1 DFLGTAL
8 IFISLLTIS
17 YSLIEGPILGW
28 NNSIVIGGLALG
40 IVTFFA
46 FAVTEMKVKEPLV
59 PLHIFSSKLVTGAN
73 IATLF
78 LYFALNGVIFFFVLN
93 LEQLQQY
100 PPLFAGLSLLPTILL
115 ITFLSGPAGGLSDKI
130 GPRLPMI
137 VGPLI
142 VSVGMVLLT
151 LAGNHVNYFISF
163 FPGLVLFGIGMATVI
178 APLTKSALAVE
189 HKFSGAASGVN
200 NAVARVAALLAVALL
215 GAIVLFLFSSQLTK
229 NIVASSLSTF
239 EKQQI
244 LSQKN
249 KLGAIE
255 LPSSFS
261 DMKKAIAKENI
272 DDALLYSFRSAMGIG
287 AFLAFLS
294 AITSFLTIT
303 NPPKK
308 S

>member
-1 DFLGTAL
+1 
-8 IFISLLTIS
+8 
-17 YSLIEGPILGW
+17 
-28 NNSIVIGGLALG
+28 
-40 IVTFFA
+40 
-46 FAVTEMKVKEPLV
+46 MKVKEPLV

-229 NIVASSLSTF
+229 KYCCIIIKHF
-239 EKQQI
+239 
-244 LSQKN
+244 
-249 KLGAIE
+249 
-255 LPSSFS
+255 
-261 DMKKAIAKENI
+261 
-272 DDALLYSFRSAMGIG
+272 
-287 AFLAFLS
+287 
-294 AITSFLTIT
+294 
-303 NPPKK
+303 
-308 S
+308 